1 MGAGLT
7 SGLPGVSQEELTIWS
22 GPYMVILI
30 WGYPPPPPCSM
41 ARANSL
47 KNLVPANLQY
57 PPQGGSWSA
66 EQCKTPQRRNDFMYR
81 SH

>member
-30 WGYPPPPPCSM
+30 WGYPPPPLQHGP
-41 ARANSL
+41 RKFL
-47 KNLVPANLQY
+47 KKPGTRELAVSTSGRQLVRRTVQDPAAAQ
-57 PPQGGSWSA
+57 
-66 EQCKTPQRRNDFMYR
+66 
-81 SH
+81 